1 MNLRHLCLVIFL
13 GSVLMG
19 CGPSQAASVPLSTA
33 PFKASAE
40 DLKAIEQTALDYVEG
55 WYQGDTERME
65 RSLHSD
71 MVKRIIRGD
80 RVDTLNEEEMVNNT
94 RLNSGK
100 GLAGQMKNI
109 VTILDVYGNIA
120 TVKVDSVGYID
131 YLHVG
136 KVNGKW
142 EIINV
147 LWTVKQ

>member
-13 GSVLMG
+13 GFVLMG

-33 PFKASAE
+33 PLNASAE
-40 DLKAIEQTALDYVEG
+40 DLEAIEQTALDYVEG

-71 MVKRIIRGD
+71 MVKRIIRKD
-80 RVDTLNEEEMVNNT
+80 RVDTLNEEEMVNYT

-109 VTILDVYGNIA
+109 VTILDVYDNIA

>member
-1 MNLRHLCLVIFL
+1 MNSRHLCLVIFL
-13 GSVLMG
+13 GVVLMG
-19 CGPSQAASVPLSTA
+19 CGSSHAASAPPSIVPSN
-33 PFKASAE
+33 ASAE
-40 DLKAIEQTALDYVEG
+40 DLEAIEQTALDYVEG

-71 MVKRIIRGD
+71 MVKRIIRKD
-80 RVDTLNEEEMVNNT
+80 RVDTLNEEEMVNYT

-100 GLAGQMKNI
+100 GLAVQMKNI
-109 VTILDVYGNIA
+109 VTILDVYDNIA

-131 YLHVG
+131 YLHIG

>member
-1 MNLRHLCLVIFL
+1 MNSRHLCLVIFL
-13 GSVLMG
+13 GFLLMG
-19 CGPSQAASVPLSTA
+19 CGPSQAASVPPSTA
-33 PFKASAE
+33 PLNASAE
-40 DLKAIEQTALDYVEG
+40 DLEAIEQTALDYVEG
-55 WYQGDTERME
+55 WYQGDAERME

-71 MVKRIIRGD
+71 MVKRIIRKD
-80 RVDTLNEEEMVNNT
+80 RVDTLNEEEMVNYT
-94 RLNSGK
+94 ELNSGK

-109 VTILDVYGNIA
+109 VTILDVYDNIA

-147 LWTVKQ
+147 LWAVKQ

>member
-1 MNLRHLCLVIFL
+1 MNSRHLCLVIFL
-13 GSVLMG
+13 GVVLMG
-19 CGPSQAASVPLSTA
+19 CGSSQAASAPPSIVPSN
-33 PFKASAE
+33 ASAE
-40 DLKAIEQTALDYVEG
+40 DLEAIEQTALDYVEG

-71 MVKRIIRGD
+71 MVKRIIRKD
-80 RVDTLNEEEMVNNT
+80 RVDTLNEEEMVNYT

-109 VTILDVYGNIA
+109 VTILDVYDNIA

-131 YLHVG
+131 YLHIG